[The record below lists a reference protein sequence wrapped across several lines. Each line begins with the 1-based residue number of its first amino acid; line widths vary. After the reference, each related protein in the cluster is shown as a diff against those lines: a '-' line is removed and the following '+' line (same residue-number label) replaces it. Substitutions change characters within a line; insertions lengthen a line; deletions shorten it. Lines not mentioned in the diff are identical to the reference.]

1 MERDALGSVSWTFPG
16 GLVLAAATA
25 FCWVL
30 FALVSRSAVPSCLF
44 LPRISWAFAAAGATG
59 ACLLPMSYIRSV
71 LLRAICAVVAGAVAG
86 ALIFAATASLFPRF
100 C

>member
-1 MERDALGSVSWTFPG
+1 
-16 GLVLAAATA
+16 
-25 FCWVL
+25 
-30 FALVSRSAVPSCLF
+30 
-44 LPRISWAFAAAGATG
+44 
-59 ACLLPMSYIRSV
+59 MSYIRSV